1 MFYLLADN
9 TIIDSENL
17 PKNVKIERIAK
28 DDKDNAFFIQIQ
40 YLDFLK
46 TRKIGYIKK
55 QSENVFDLIEVGD
68 LIARYRYSIEGR
80 TNKKEINSVDELYED
95 ENGVG
100 INQCCI
106 VDYDDICAIYK
117 PNANGDYIKVWE
129 KKEGEQ

>member
-1 MFYLLADN
+1 MFYLLYDN
-9 TIIDSENL
+9 TIVDSENL
-17 PKNVKIERIAK
+17 PENVKIERIAK

-55 QSENVFDLIEVGD
+55 QSENVYDLIEVGD
-68 LIARYRYSIEGR
+68 LIASYRYSIEGR
-80 TNKKEINSVDELYED
+80 TNEKEINSVDELYED

-117 PNANGDYIKVWE
+117 PDENGDYIKVWE
-129 KKEGEQ
+129 KKENE